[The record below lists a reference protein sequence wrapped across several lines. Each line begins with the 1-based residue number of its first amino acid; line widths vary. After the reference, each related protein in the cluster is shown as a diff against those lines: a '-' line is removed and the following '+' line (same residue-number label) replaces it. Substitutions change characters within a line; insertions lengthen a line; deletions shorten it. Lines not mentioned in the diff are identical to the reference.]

1 MSMFRSLGG
10 ATIVGAICLSASAC
24 GEGPAW
30 MAAPSATVEVMG
42 REWTS
47 RVRTTDTPGVYIMQS
62 LPILCFIS
70 CGDPVVEKQAYETA
84 TRLALERYCVNKGT
98 LKVLDQTRTPGIIYV
113 HFKCEA

>member
-1 MSMFRSLGG
+1 MQPFKIMSRH
-10 ATIVGAICLSASAC
+10 TTVVAIALAASAC

-70 CGDPVVEKQAYETA
+70 CGDPIVEKQAYETA

-98 LKVLDQTRTPGIIYV
+98 LKVLDQTRPPGIIYV